1 MSFEFLWRSQF
12 EPFKSQ
18 FTDDY
23 TAVFNGCTKHL
34 RSSWQQTGHPPT
46 ILTLARLSKA
56 PIFLGEPKKN
66 MGITI
71 YNGDL
76 PINNGDLP
84 INNGDLPINNGDLY
98 GLYGLYI
105 YMYI

>member
-1 MSFEFLWRSQF
+1 
-12 EPFKSQ
+12 
-18 FTDDY
+18 
-23 TAVFNGCTKHL
+23 
-34 RSSWQQTGHPPT
+34 
-46 ILTLARLSKA
+46 
-56 PIFLGEPKKN
+56 